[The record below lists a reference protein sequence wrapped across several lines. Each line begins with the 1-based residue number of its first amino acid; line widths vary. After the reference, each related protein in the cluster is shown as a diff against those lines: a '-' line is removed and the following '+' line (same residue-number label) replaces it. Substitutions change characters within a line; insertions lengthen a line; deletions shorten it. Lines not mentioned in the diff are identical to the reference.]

1 MAIPFL
7 IINSLNW
14 EVEAVAK
21 NPHSRN
27 VCSCTLTGKM
37 DPLVLPLATTLVI
50 QQSPPIGSFWWKLLL
65 YFGTSL
71 LHKQCSEITWETRE
85 LQSFTFRLSF
95 FFKLWGVL
103 RWFLHRLCGVLQ
115 SIFNPQGMCFNVL
128 CFVSRKETSVTSAD
142 RRPKQFA
149 IFTFPYNLSSR
160 EQPSTKNI
168 SRIEPCSEYWKF
180 FSLLRPHNVGR
191 LGKDEN
197 FGVQTFLD
205 KPICCTICLRDEVI
219 SVKFLFQHFFC

>member
-1 MAIPFL
+1 MVFCIGC
-7 IINSLNW
+7 
-14 EVEAVAK
+14 VEFYRAF
-21 NPHSRN
+21 S
-27 VCSCTLTGKM
+27 T
-37 DPLVLPLATTLVI
+37 
-50 QQSPPIGSFWWKLLL
+50 
-65 YFGTSL
+65 
-71 LHKQCSEITWETRE
+71 HKE
-85 LQSFTFRLSF
+85 
-95 FFKLWGVL
+95 
-103 RWFLHRLCGVLQ
+103 
-115 SIFNPQGMCFNVL
+115 CFNVL

-168 SRIEPCSEYWKF
+168 SPIKPCSEYWKF
-180 FSLLRPHNVGR
+180 LSLLRPHNVGR

-219 SVKFLFQHFFC
+219 SVKFLFQHFFFFNEIQGHVLVHFMNF